1 MEVVINNNN
10 RNAINNN
17 EKVSHRVGEMSGTNN
32 RDCSLDDITCFYKSG
47 KKIQLKI
54 WENI

>member
-17 EKVSHRVGEMSGTNN
+17 EKVSHRVGENV
-32 RDCSLDDITCFYKSG
+32 RHKQQRKHPL
-47 KKIQLKI
+47 
-54 WENI
+54 